1 MTPVTLYADFNNAD
15 PEGRVRLNVAGTLR
29 DLARQGVQLR
39 QGMAVTVHDEE
50 LAADGEAEFSPAEG
64 VWAAR
69 IDWPR
74 VRPWLAE
81 LASAGHA

>member
-39 QGMAVTVHDEE
+39 EGMAVTVHDEE
-50 LAADGEAEFSPAEG
+50 LAADGEAEFSAGEG
-64 VWAAR
+64 VWAVR
-69 IDWPR
+69 IDWAQ
-74 VRPWLAE
+74 VRPWVTEPAT
-81 LASAGHA
+81 AGYA